1 MNENMKTLT
10 KKERI
15 EAAREFLYSLD
26 ESDEFTMIGVL
37 QDDFDLTRGEAK
49 EIVFGGFGR
58 IAYA

>member
-1 MNENMKTLT
+1 MDTNKMT

-15 EAAREFLYSLD
+15 EAAREFLYNLD